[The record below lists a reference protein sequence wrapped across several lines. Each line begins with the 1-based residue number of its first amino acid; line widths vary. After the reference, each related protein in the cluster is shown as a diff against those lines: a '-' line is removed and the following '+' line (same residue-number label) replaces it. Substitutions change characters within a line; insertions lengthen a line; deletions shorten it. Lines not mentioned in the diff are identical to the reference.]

1 MLSQI
6 QIRHAAGAL
15 EARHTI
21 RVMVEVK
28 IGQTFDPSLEAVI
41 AETEVIDLLLPDDGK
56 PCEPKVRAYV
66 QSEFPKATEED
77 FVWWTPLEAEAP
89 F

>member
-1 MLSQI
+1 
-6 QIRHAAGAL
+6 
-15 EARHTI
+15 
-21 RVMVEVK
+21 MVEVK

-66 QSEFPKATEED
+66 QSEFPKAD
-77 FVWWTPLEAEAP
+77 GFIWWTPLEAEAP